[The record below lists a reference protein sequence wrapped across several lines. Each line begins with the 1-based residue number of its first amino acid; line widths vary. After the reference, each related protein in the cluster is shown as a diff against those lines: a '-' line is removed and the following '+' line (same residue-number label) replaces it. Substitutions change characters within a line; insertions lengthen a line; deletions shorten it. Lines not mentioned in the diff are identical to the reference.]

1 VTGLIELWTK
11 GNLDILIVSTTLS
24 IVSLSVGMVQKVSA
38 EKNNFLSFK
47 GQLLLT
53 IFTNLSLFGRLMSI
67 LQFFAP
73 PLGLANLLMHW
84 KKGQIYYD
92 NRSDSIFDIQ
102 NNTAI
107 YFKSLWITIP
117 HYSNFT
123 IWTLETYYKTFLV
136 LILVHLTL
144 VFGLK
149 CLFAKGFFS
158 MQDLTEKIFHVLTQM
173 FVPWNYKDWDQE
185 GLPG

>member
-1 VTGLIELWTK
+1 
-11 GNLDILIVSTTLS
+11 
-24 IVSLSVGMVQKVSA
+24 MVQTVSA

-53 IFTNLSLFGRLMSI
+53 IFTNISLFGRLMSI
-67 LQFFAP
+67 LMFFAP

-84 KKGQIYYD
+84 KKGQIVVHDYD
-92 NRSDSIFDIQ
+92 EIYNSRLDSIFDIQ

-107 YFKSLWITIP
+107 YFKDIWITTP
-117 HYSNFT
+117 HYSEFT
-123 IWTLETYYKTFLV
+123 IWTLETYFKTILV

-158 MQDLTEKIFHVLTQM
+158 IKNLTEKIFHVLTQM